1 MEHSHRREGEMIN
14 EKEGK
19 TDIWKFLWTWVMES
33 REVWSRRR
41 KKLTG

>member
-1 MEHSHRREGEMIN
+1 MVHSHRREGVKMN

-19 TDIWKFLWTWVMES
+19 TDIWKFLRTRVMES

-41 KKLTG
+41 KKLKG